1 MLKSK
6 LFWPGLAGVLA
17 MATFK
22 WQVYGTILGA
32 PVLIH
37 YGIYLCL
44 FILLLPVADW
54 LVKEVN

>member
-1 MLKSK
+1 
-6 LFWPGLAGVLA
+6 